1 MSTSERVVVI
11 GGGSGMGLEVARKL
25 LAAGSEVVIAGRSA
39 ERLAAARA
47 ALGAE
52 RIEALTVD
60 IGERSQVAALFA
72 RVGPLKHLVVTAAD
86 LPYGPAVDLT
96 EAEMMR
102 AVRSKLLGPLFV
114 AQESAARLEPGGSV
128 TFTSGIAARRP
139 TRGGCAAAA
148 INSGLE
154 GLVRALAVELAP
166 IRVNAVSPGWTETPI
181 WDAMAG
187 MTAARKQE
195 LFTSMAARLPS
206 GRIGRPDD
214 IADAVVFLM
223 KNEFCTGTVLDVDG
237 GHRLV

>member
-25 LAAGSEVVIAGRSA
+25 LAAGTEVVIAGRSA
-39 ERLAAARA
+39 QRLAAARA
-47 ALGAE
+47 ALGAD

-86 LPYGPAVDLT
+86 LPYGPAVELT

-128 TFTSGIAARRP
+128 TFTSASPRGDPRVAAARRRQS
-139 TRGGCAAAA
+139 TAGW
-148 INSGLE
+148 
-154 GLVRALAVELAP
+154 RAWCG
-166 IRVNAVSPGWTETPI
+166 RW
-181 WDAMAG
+181 
-187 MTAARKQE
+187 
-195 LFTSMAARLPS
+195 PS
-206 GRIGRPDD
+206 SWLRS
-214 IADAVVFLM
+214 
-223 KNEFCTGTVLDVDG
+223 E
-237 GHRLV
+237 